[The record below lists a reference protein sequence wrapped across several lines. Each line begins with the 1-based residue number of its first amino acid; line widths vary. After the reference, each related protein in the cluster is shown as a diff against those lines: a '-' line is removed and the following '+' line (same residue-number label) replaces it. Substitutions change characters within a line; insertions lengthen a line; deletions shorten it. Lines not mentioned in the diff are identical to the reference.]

1 MPDDVAISRP
11 VLYCHVCV
19 LDVMFV
25 RHLCFRCRKLAGR
38 WRTSSGSA
46 TGVRGRA
53 RCYTEWISD
62 VRWRQWHIRTAAAAT
77 ARDATNGPG
86 TAFPRWTGPAH
97 DAPLQRHD
105 ATSLCEYLSSSCL
118 QLQLPVSEL
127 KNWWLAALYKV

>member
-1 MPDDVAISRP
+1 VSVSDIMSV
-11 VLYCHVCV
+11 H
-19 LDVMFV
+19 
-25 RHLCFRCRKLAGR
+25 HLCFRCRKLAGR

-46 TGVRGRA
+46 TGARGRA

-86 TAFPRWTGPAH
+86 TAFPRWTRAAH

-105 ATSLCEYLSSSCL
+105 ATSICEYLSSPVYSYDFQWVGWKIDVW
-118 QLQLPVSEL
+118 QLYTKYDSIEKL
-127 KNWWLAALYKV
+127 